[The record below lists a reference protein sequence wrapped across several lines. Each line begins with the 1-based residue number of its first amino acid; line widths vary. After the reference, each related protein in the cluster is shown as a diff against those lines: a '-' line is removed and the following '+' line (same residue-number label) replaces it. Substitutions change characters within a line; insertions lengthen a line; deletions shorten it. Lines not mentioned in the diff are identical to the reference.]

1 MFASIFKSI
10 GVALMSVIMAIFSAF
25 APPQDKPDTG
35 SGNSGQIQQEVKIS
49 LDAAIDI
56 AVADAGVARADAKF
70 TEAKLDS
77 DDLVAHYDIEFIAG
91 ANEYD
96 YEIAVADG
104 SILKKEVE
112 PADPSKPSKPQ
123 PDVSGYISIDEAK
136 AIALKKVSL
145 DASKVT
151 FKKAELD
158 ADDRTP
164 HYDIEFVSG
173 GYEYEF
179 EIDAKSGKILEFDR
193 EREDK
198 KPTVDTSKF
207 ISVEEAKAAALK
219 RASLDASKVTFT
231 KAELDADDRTPHY
244 DIEFVSGGYE
254 YEFEIDAK
262 SGKILE
268 FDRERED
275 KKPTVDTSKFISVEE
290 AKAAALKRASL
301 DASKVTFTKAELDID
316 DRTPHYDIE
325 FVSGGY
331 EYEVEVNAKNGRIID
346 FDRELDDSKPADPS
360 KYISADAAKK
370 AALDHAGL
378 TESQVTEL
386 KAELDTDSLTAHYD
400 VEFKCG
406 GFEYEYKINAKSGKV
421 ISFEKERD

>member
-1 MFASIFKSI
+1 
-10 GVALMSVIMAIFSAF
+10 MSVIMAIFSAF

-96 YEIAVADG
+96 YEIAVTDG

-112 PADPSKPSKPQ
+112 PADPSNPSKPQ

-193 EREDK
+193 ERVDK
-198 KPTVDTSKF
+198 KPS
-207 ISVEEAKAAALK
+207 
-219 RASLDASKVTFT
+219 
-231 KAELDADDRTPHY
+231 
-244 DIEFVSGGYE
+244 
-254 YEFEIDAK
+254 
-262 SGKILE
+262 
-268 FDRERED
+268 
-275 KKPTVDTSKFISVEE
+275 VDTSKFISVEE

-331 EYEVEVNAKNGRIID
+331 ETSTASLTIQSPPTPRSMSPRTPRRKPHSTMRVSPRL
-346 FDRELDDSKPADPS
+346 RSRSSKP
-360 KYISADAAKK
+360 
-370 AALDHAGL
+370 
-378 TESQVTEL
+378 
-386 KAELDTDSLTAHYD
+386 SLTPTRSPRTTMLNS
-400 VEFKCG
+400 
-406 GFEYEYKINAKSGKV
+406 NAADS
-421 ISFEKERD
+421 SMSTR

>member
-96 YEIAVADG
+96 YEIAVTDG

-112 PADPSKPSKPQ
+112 
-123 PDVSGYISIDEAK
+123 
-136 AIALKKVSL
+136 
-145 DASKVT
+145 
-151 FKKAELD
+151 
-158 ADDRTP
+158 
-164 HYDIEFVSG
+164 
-173 GYEYEF
+173 
-179 EIDAKSGKILEFDR
+179 
-193 EREDK
+193 
-198 KPTVDTSKF
+198 
-207 ISVEEAKAAALK
+207 
-219 RASLDASKVTFT
+219 
-231 KAELDADDRTPHY
+231 
-244 DIEFVSGGYE
+244 
-254 YEFEIDAK
+254 
-262 SGKILE
+262 
-268 FDRERED
+268 
-275 KKPTVDTSKFISVEE
+275 
-290 AKAAALKRASL
+290 
-301 DASKVTFTKAELDID
+301 
-316 DRTPHYDIE
+316 
-325 FVSGGY
+325 
-331 EYEVEVNAKNGRIID
+331 
-346 FDRELDDSKPADPS
+346 PADPS

-378 TESQVTEL
+378 TEAQVTEL

>member
-56 AVADAGVARADAKF
+56 AVADAGIARADAKF

-158 ADDRTP
+158 TDDRTP

-193 EREDK
+193 ERVDK
-198 KPTVDTSKF
+198 KPS
-207 ISVEEAKAAALK
+207 
-219 RASLDASKVTFT
+219 
-231 KAELDADDRTPHY
+231 
-244 DIEFVSGGYE
+244 
-254 YEFEIDAK
+254 
-262 SGKILE
+262 
-268 FDRERED
+268 
-275 KKPTVDTSKFISVEE
+275 VDTSKFISVEE

-360 KYISADAAKK
+360 KYVSADAAKK

-386 KAELDTDSLTAHYD
+386 ETELDTDSLTAHYD

>member
-91 ANEYD
+91 TNEYD

-164 HYDIEFVSG
+164 HYGIEFVSG

-207 ISVEEAKAAALK
+207 ISVEEAKAAA
-219 RASLDASKVTFT
+219 
-231 KAELDADDRTPHY
+231 
-244 DIEFVSGGYE
+244 
-254 YEFEIDAK
+254 
-262 SGKILE
+262 
-268 FDRERED
+268 
-275 KKPTVDTSKFISVEE
+275 
-290 AKAAALKRASL
+290 
-301 DASKVTFTKAELDID
+301 
-316 DRTPHYDIE
+316 
-325 FVSGGY
+325 
-331 EYEVEVNAKNGRIID
+331 
-346 FDRELDDSKPADPS
+346 
-360 KYISADAAKK
+360 
-370 AALDHAGL
+370 DHAGL
-378 TESQVTEL
+378 TEAQVTEL
-386 KAELDTDSLTAHYD
+386 ETELDTDSLTAHYD

>member
-96 YEIAVADG
+96 YEIAVTDG

-136 AIALKKVSL
+136 AI
-145 DASKVT
+145 
-151 FKKAELD
+151 
-158 ADDRTP
+158 
-164 HYDIEFVSG
+164 
-173 GYEYEF
+173 
-179 EIDAKSGKILEFDR
+179 
-193 EREDK
+193 
-198 KPTVDTSKF
+198 
-207 ISVEEAKAAALK
+207 
-219 RASLDASKVTFT
+219 
-231 KAELDADDRTPHY
+231 
-244 DIEFVSGGYE
+244 
-254 YEFEIDAK
+254 
-262 SGKILE
+262 
-268 FDRERED
+268 
-275 KKPTVDTSKFISVEE
+275 
-290 AKAAALKRASL
+290 ALKRASL

-331 EYEVEVNAKNGRIID
+331 EYEVEVNAKNGRISTSTASLTIQSPPTP
-346 FDRELDDSKPADPS
+346 RSMSPRTPRRKPHSTMRVSPSLRSRSSKP
-360 KYISADAAKK
+360 
-370 AALDHAGL
+370 
-378 TESQVTEL
+378 
-386 KAELDTDSLTAHYD
+386 SLTPTRSPRTTMLNS
-400 VEFKCG
+400 
-406 GFEYEYKINAKSGKV
+406 NAADS
-421 ISFEKERD
+421 SMSTR

>member
-10 GVALMSVIMAIFSAF
+10 GVALMSVIMAIFSAI

-35 SGNSGQIQQEVKIS
+35 SGSSGQIQQEVKIS

-91 ANEYD
+91 TNEYD

-104 SILKKEVE
+104 SILKKEIE

-136 AIALKKVSL
+136 AIALKKVSLDASKVTFKKAELDANDRTPHYDIEFVSGGYEYEFEIDAKSGKILEFDREREDKKPAVDTSKFISVEEAKTAALKRASL

-193 EREDK
+193 ERVDK
-198 KPTVDTSKF
+198 KPS
-207 ISVEEAKAAALK
+207 
-219 RASLDASKVTFT
+219 
-231 KAELDADDRTPHY
+231 
-244 DIEFVSGGYE
+244 
-254 YEFEIDAK
+254 
-262 SGKILE
+262 
-268 FDRERED
+268 
-275 KKPTVDTSKFISVEE
+275 VDTSKFISVEE

-360 KYISADAAKK
+360 KYVSADAAKK

-386 KAELDTDSLTAHYD
+386 ETELDTDSLTAHYD

>member
-96 YEIAVADG
+96 YEIAVTDG

-173 GYEYEF
+173 GYEYE
-179 EIDAKSGKILEFDR
+179 
-193 EREDK
+193 
-198 KPTVDTSKF
+198 
-207 ISVEEAKAAALK
+207 
-219 RASLDASKVTFT
+219 
-231 KAELDADDRTPHY
+231 
-244 DIEFVSGGYE
+244 
-254 YEFEIDAK
+254 
-262 SGKILE
+262 
-268 FDRERED
+268 
-275 KKPTVDTSKFISVEE
+275 
-290 AKAAALKRASL
+290 
-301 DASKVTFTKAELDID
+301 
-316 DRTPHYDIE
+316 
-325 FVSGGY
+325 
-331 EYEVEVNAKNGRIID
+331 VEVNAKNGRIID

-360 KYISADAAKK
+360 KYVSADTAKK

-386 KAELDTDSLTAHYD
+386 ETELDTDSLTAHYD

>member
-1 MFASIFKSI
+1 M
-10 GVALMSVIMAIFSAF
+10 
-25 APPQDKPDTG
+25 
-35 SGNSGQIQQEVKIS
+35 
-49 LDAAIDI
+49 
-56 AVADAGVARADAKF
+56 
-70 TEAKLDS
+70 
-77 DDLVAHYDIEFIAG
+77 
-91 ANEYD
+91 
-96 YEIAVADG
+96 
-104 SILKKEVE
+104 
-112 PADPSKPSKPQ
+112 
-123 PDVSGYISIDEAK
+123 
-136 AIALKKVSL
+136 
-145 DASKVT
+145 
-151 FKKAELD
+151 
-158 ADDRTP
+158 DDRTP

-193 EREDK
+193 ERVDK
-198 KPTVDTSKF
+198 KPS
-207 ISVEEAKAAALK
+207 
-219 RASLDASKVTFT
+219 
-231 KAELDADDRTPHY
+231 
-244 DIEFVSGGYE
+244 
-254 YEFEIDAK
+254 
-262 SGKILE
+262 
-268 FDRERED
+268 
-275 KKPTVDTSKFISVEE
+275 VDTSKFISVEE

-360 KYISADAAKK
+360 EYISADAAKK
-370 AALDHAGL
+370 AALGHAGL
-378 TESQVTEL
+378 TEAQVTEL

>member
-1 MFASIFKSI
+1 MR
-10 GVALMSVIMAIFSAF
+10 AL
-25 APPQDKPDTG
+25 
-35 SGNSGQIQQEVKIS
+35 QE
-49 LDAAIDI
+49 
-56 AVADAGVARADAKF
+56 KF

-96 YEIAVADG
+96 YEIAVTDG

-123 PDVSGYISIDEAK
+123 PDVSSYISIDEAK

-193 EREDK
+193 ERVDK
-198 KPTVDTSKF
+198 KPS
-207 ISVEEAKAAALK
+207 
-219 RASLDASKVTFT
+219 
-231 KAELDADDRTPHY
+231 
-244 DIEFVSGGYE
+244 
-254 YEFEIDAK
+254 
-262 SGKILE
+262 
-268 FDRERED
+268 
-275 KKPTVDTSKFISVEE
+275 VDTSKFISVEE

-360 KYISADAAKK
+360 KY
-370 AALDHAGL
+370 AGL
-378 TESQVTEL
+378 TEAQVTEL
-386 KAELDTDSLTAHYD
+386 ETELDTDSLTAHYD

>member
-91 ANEYD
+91 TNEYD

-104 SILKKEVE
+104 SILKKEIE

-136 AIALKKVSL
+136 AIALKKVSLDASKVTFKKAELDANDRTPHYDIEFVSGGYEYEFEIDAKSGKILEFDREREDKKPAVDTSKFISVEEAKTAALKRASL

-193 EREDK
+193 ERVDK
-198 KPTVDTSKF
+198 KP
-207 ISVEEAKAAALK
+207 A
-219 RASLDASKVTFT
+219 
-231 KAELDADDRTPHY
+231 
-244 DIEFVSGGYE
+244 
-254 YEFEIDAK
+254 
-262 SGKILE
+262 
-268 FDRERED
+268 
-275 KKPTVDTSKFISVEE
+275 VDTSKFISVEE

-360 KYISADAAKK
+360 KYVSADAAKK

-378 TESQVTEL
+378 TEAQVTEL
-386 KAELDTDSLTAHYD
+386 ETELDTDSLTAHYD

>member
-35 SGNSGQIQQEVKIS
+35 SGNSGQIQQEVN
-49 LDAAIDI
+49 AAIDI

-96 YEIAVADG
+96 YEIAVTDG

-123 PDVSGYISIDEAK
+123 PDVSSYISIDEAK

-158 ADDRTP
+158 ADDHTP

-193 EREDK
+193 ERD
-198 KPTVDTSKF
+198 DT
-207 ISVEEAKAAALK
+207 
-219 RASLDASKVTFT
+219 
-231 KAELDADDRTPHY
+231 
-244 DIEFVSGGYE
+244 
-254 YEFEIDAK
+254 
-262 SGKILE
+262 
-268 FDRERED
+268 
-275 KKPTVDTSKFISVEE
+275 
-290 AKAAALKRASL
+290 
-301 DASKVTFTKAELDID
+301 
-316 DRTPHYDIE
+316 
-325 FVSGGY
+325 
-331 EYEVEVNAKNGRIID
+331 
-346 FDRELDDSKPADPS
+346 KPADHT
-360 KYISADAAKK
+360 KKVSADAAKK

-378 TESQVTEL
+378 TEAQVTEL
-386 KAELDTDSLTAHYD
+386 ETELDTDSLTAHYD

>member
-1 MFASIFKSI
+1 
-10 GVALMSVIMAIFSAF
+10 MSVIMAIFSAF

-96 YEIAVADG
+96 YEIAVTDG

-179 EIDAKSGKILEFDR
+179 EIDAKSG
-193 EREDK
+193 
-198 KPTVDTSKF
+198 
-207 ISVEEAKAAALK
+207 
-219 RASLDASKVTFT
+219 
-231 KAELDADDRTPHY
+231 
-244 DIEFVSGGYE
+244 
-254 YEFEIDAK
+254 
-262 SGKILE
+262 
-268 FDRERED
+268 
-275 KKPTVDTSKFISVEE
+275 
-290 AKAAALKRASL
+290 
-301 DASKVTFTKAELDID
+301 
-316 DRTPHYDIE
+316 
-325 FVSGGY
+325 
-331 EYEVEVNAKNGRIID
+331 NII
-346 FDRELDDSKPADPS
+346 
-360 KYISADAAKK
+360 
-370 AALDHAGL
+370 
-378 TESQVTEL
+378 
-386 KAELDTDSLTAHYD
+386 
-400 VEFKCG
+400 
-406 GFEYEYKINAKSGKV
+406 
-421 ISFEKERD
+421 

>member
-77 DDLVAHYDIEFIAG
+77 DDL
-91 ANEYD
+91 
-96 YEIAVADG
+96 G

-193 EREDK
+193 ER
-198 KPTVDTSKF
+198 V
-207 ISVEEAKAAALK
+207 
-219 RASLDASKVTFT
+219 
-231 KAELDADDRTPHY
+231 
-244 DIEFVSGGYE
+244 
-254 YEFEIDAK
+254 
-262 SGKILE
+262 
-268 FDRERED
+268 D

-360 KYISADAAKK
+360 KYVSADAAKK

-378 TESQVTEL
+378 TVAQVTEL

>member
-1 MFASIFKSI
+1 MQFASIFKSI
-10 GVALMSVIMAIFSAF
+10 GVALMSVIMAIFSAI
-25 APPQDKPDTG
+25 APPQDKPDAG
-35 SGNSGQIQQEVKIS
+35 SGSSGQIQQEVQIS

-77 DDLVAHYDIEFIAG
+77 DDLVAHYDIEFVAG
-91 ANEYD
+91 TNEYD
-96 YEIAVADG
+96 YEIAVSDG

-123 PDVSGYISIDEAK
+123 PDTSGYISIDEAK

-179 EIDAKSGKILEFDR
+179 EINAKTGRIIEFDR

-198 KPTVDTSKF
+198 KPAVDTSKF

-219 RASLDASKVTFT
+219 RASLDASKVTFR
-231 KAELDADDRTPHY
+231 KAELDAN
-244 DIEFVSGGYE
+244 
-254 YEFEIDAK
+254 
-262 SGKILE
+262 
-268 FDRERED
+268 
-275 KKPTVDTSKFISVEE
+275 
-290 AKAAALKRASL
+290 
-301 DASKVTFTKAELDID
+301 

-331 EYEVEVNAKNGRIID
+331 EYEVEVNAKNGKIID
-346 FDRELDDSKPADPS
+346 FDRELDDSKPAADTS
-360 KYISADAAKK
+360 KYVSADAAKK

-378 TESQVTEL
+378 TELQVTEL
-386 KAELDTDSLTAHYD
+386 EVELDTDSLTAHYD

-406 GFEYEYKINAKSGKV
+406 GFEYDYKINAKSGKV

>member
-1 MFASIFKSI
+1 
-10 GVALMSVIMAIFSAF
+10 MSVIMAIFSAF

-96 YEIAVADG
+96 YEIAVTDG

-193 EREDK
+193 ERVDK
-198 KPTVDTSKF
+198 KPSVDTSKF
-207 ISVEEAKAAALK
+207 IL
-219 RASLDASKVTFT
+219 SLI
-231 KAELDADDRTPHY
+231 H
-244 DIEFVSGGYE
+244 I
-254 YEFEIDAK
+254 
-262 SGKILE
+262 
-268 FDRERED
+268 
-275 KKPTVDTSKFISVEE
+275 
-290 AKAAALKRASL
+290 
-301 DASKVTFTKAELDID
+301 
-316 DRTPHYDIE
+316 
-325 FVSGGY
+325 
-331 EYEVEVNAKNGRIID
+331 
-346 FDRELDDSKPADPS
+346 
-360 KYISADAAKK
+360 
-370 AALDHAGL
+370 
-378 TESQVTEL
+378 
-386 KAELDTDSLTAHYD
+386 
-400 VEFKCG
+400 
-406 GFEYEYKINAKSGKV
+406 
-421 ISFEKERD
+421 

>member
-1 MFASIFKSI
+1 
-10 GVALMSVIMAIFSAF
+10 MSVIMAIFSAL

-91 ANEYD
+91 TNEYD

-179 EIDAKSGKILEFDR
+179 EIDAKSGKIIEFDR

-198 KPTVDTSKF
+198 KPAVDTSKF

-219 RASLDASKVTFT
+219 RASLDA
-231 KAELDADDRTPHY
+231 
-244 DIEFVSGGYE
+244 
-254 YEFEIDAK
+254 
-262 SGKILE
+262 
-268 FDRERED
+268 
-275 KKPTVDTSKFISVEE
+275 
-290 AKAAALKRASL
+290 
-301 DASKVTFTKAELDID
+301 
-316 DRTPHYDIE
+316 
-325 FVSGGY
+325 
-331 EYEVEVNAKNGRIID
+331 
-346 FDRELDDSKPADPS
+346 
-360 KYISADAAKK
+360 
-370 AALDHAGL
+370 
-378 TESQVTEL
+378 
-386 KAELDTDSLTAHYD
+386 
-400 VEFKCG
+400 
-406 GFEYEYKINAKSGKV
+406 
-421 ISFEKERD
+421 